1 MRKIAIA
8 IGIMACGALIFASAG
23 AGTSASSARAS
34 HKQVLFVTLVPTS
47 VFWVDNDPTNTSAG
61 DIAGSTG
68 PVRRHGHKIGSY
80 SLACTLVSANRAQCQ
95 ATLKLRH
102 RGKIQ
107 LSGEFRLNAH
117 HNRLAI
123 VGGTGRFRRA
133 RGAARLKAFKAP
145 NGNDGQHIRLT
156 IIR

>member
-8 IGIMACGALIFASAG
+8 IGIMVCAALVVASAG
-23 AGTSASSARAS
+23 AGGSASSARTS

-47 VFWVDNDPTNTSAG
+47 VYWVDNDPTDTSAG

-95 ATLKLRH
+95 ATPKLRH
-102 RGKIQ
+102 RGRIQ
-107 LSGEFRLNAH
+107 LGGEFRLNAH
-117 HNRLAI
+117 HNQLAI

-133 RGAARLKAFKAP
+133 RGVARLKAFKAS